1 MEKKHTMI
9 DLTGLAA
16 ELHGEIAALPVI
28 DCHEHLPTEA
38 ERVARR
44 IDFTELFR
52 HYTRADLE
60 SAGLPLGDAAWARHE
75 IYDTS
80 KPVLPRWRKLKPCL
94 QAIRHGSY
102 AYPALA
108 YVREVLGFPDITDST
123 VEAISERLQADNKP
137 GIYQRLMQE
146 LCGIRTAIQCKEGV
160 VRGDQ
165 DFFVYLAR
173 DRVEQPDD
181 CAGPADCLARLERER
196 NRSIRTLPE
205 WVDVLGAHVQDQK
218 RQGAV
223 GLKIG
228 MAYRRTLEVEDVA
241 AADAE
246 RVFVRLR
253 RSVRAAVSEDDR
265 KILEDYLLRREIE
278 HAIDAGLVVAIHT
291 GYQAGLRNDIRNA
304 RATLLWGLL
313 KSYPQARFDLFHG
326 SFPYVSDMTVLGKYF
341 PNVSLN
347 MCWMHI
353 MSPEISRRALAEW
366 LDAVPAT
373 KIFAFGGDYQTV
385 EKIYGHLQL
394 ARADVA
400 IVLADKVA
408 QGRMT
413 TAEALNAARL
423 LFHDNPV
430 RWYGLK
436 GRKAKSLAIEKQQ

>member
-1 MEKKHTMI
+1 MI
-9 DLTGLAA
+9 RLTGLAA
-16 ELHGEIAALPVI
+16 ELYGEIVKIPVI

-60 SAGLPLGDAAWARHE
+60 SAGLALRDAAWAGHE

-80 KPVLPRWRKLKPCL
+80 KPVLPRWRKLKPYL

-108 YVREVLGFPDITDST
+108 YIRDVLGFADITDST
-123 VEAISERLQADNKP
+123 VEAISQRLQADNTR
-137 GIYQRLMQE
+137 GLYTRLMQD
-146 LCGIRTAIQCKEGV
+146 LCGIRMAIQCKEGV

-165 DFFVYLAR
+165 DFFVYLCR
-173 DRVEQPDD
+173 DRVEQPDG
-181 CAGPADCLARLERER
+181 CASPADCVTRLEREQ
-196 NRSIRTLPE
+196 NRGIRTLAE
-205 WVDVLGAHVQDQK
+205 MVDALGAHVHEQK

-228 MAYRRTLEVEDVA
+228 MAYRRSLEVGDVA
-241 AADAE
+241 AGDAE
-246 RVFVRLR
+246 RVFARLR
-253 RSVRAAVSEDDR
+253 RTIRSAVSEDDR
-265 KILEDYLLRREIE
+265 KLLEDYLLRREVE
-278 HAIDAGLVVAIHT
+278 HCIDAGLVVAIHT
-291 GYQAGLRNDIRNA
+291 GYQAGLHNDIRNA
-304 RATLLWGLL
+304 RATLLWSLL
-313 KSYPQARFDLFHG
+313 KSYPEARFDLFHG

-353 MSPEISRRALAEW
+353 MGPEISRRALAEW
-366 LDAVPAT
+366 LDAVPVN
-373 KIFAFGGDYQTV
+373 KIFAFGGDYQAV

-400 IVLADKVA
+400 MVLADKVG
-408 QGRMT
+408 QDRMT
-413 TAEALNAARL
+413 QAEALKVARL
-423 LFHDNPV
+423 LFHDNPI

-436 GRKAKSLAIEKQQ
+436 TAKGATK